1 MTEPSPSVAGSRLPA
16 IVATSAL
23 GGVLGGLF
31 AAVLDVG
38 VTAMLKK
45 ILAVVSSQAT
55 WVLILMPLL
64 GLALSVLLL
73 YGFGLSSETRGFS
86 PRAEEERLRWA
97 RAWRTFPPRAAR
109 ADLTGDLVAF
119 AGEED
124 RFPWR
129 LAPIRLLAII
139 ATVGLGAAMGTEAPA
154 AYLGEATGAA
164 LGHRWLR
171 RLIRP
176 LAVGGGA
183 AGVSVLMGIPMVG
196 TAYILELG
204 RRHHAPLNAERVTAA
219 VVGGC
224 VGWLLNVALGVDL
237 IRLVVPKE
245 PPHTWYQGII
255 TALLIGALSGSI
267 TSISGAAIYRAKGW
281 QAHPIVRLALGGLAL
296 AGAAITL
303 AVIAAPSA
311 AVGPGGGAITWAE
324 STRTSALIVLEV
336 ALLRAVATTASAAA
350 GGCGGLFVPFMAIGD
365 LGGRV
370 FAPSLGVPDDLAGA
384 AGAAGGIS
392 GGYHLPFTAIA
403 LVLGQG
409 GHKLA
414 MLTCLATVAAAAFAG
429 KGAAW
434 LLDRTLGPGPAI
446 EYRAYPPQE

>member
-1 MTEPSPSVAGSRLPA
+1 M
-16 IVATSAL
+16 
-23 GGVLGGLF
+23 
-31 AAVLDVG
+31 
-38 VTAMLKK
+38 
-45 ILAVVSSQAT
+45 
-55 WVLILMPLL
+55 
-64 GLALSVLLL
+64 
-73 YGFGLSSETRGFS
+73 
-86 PRAEEERLRWA
+86 
-97 RAWRTFPPRAAR
+97 
-109 ADLTGDLVAF
+109 
-119 AGEED
+119 
-124 RFPWR
+124 
-129 LAPIRLLAII
+129 
-139 ATVGLGAAMGTEAPA
+139 
-154 AYLGEATGAA
+154 
-164 LGHRWLR
+164 
-171 RLIRP
+171 
-176 LAVGGGA
+176 
-183 AGVSVLMGIPMVG
+183 
-196 TAYILELG
+196 
-204 RRHHAPLNAERVTAA
+204 
-219 VVGGC
+219 
-224 VGWLLNVALGVDL
+224 
-237 IRLVVPKE
+237 
-245 PPHTWYQGII
+245 
-255 TALLIGALSGSI
+255 
-267 TSISGAAIYRAKGW
+267 
-281 QAHPIVRLALGGLAL
+281 
-296 AGAAITL
+296 
-303 AVIAAPSA
+303 IAAPSA